1 MRHRRHR
8 HCRYCGMRKARH
20 RWDCSRPA
28 YFRVRN
34 FQKRAL
40 VPIIRQQQR
49 HVTPGR
55 TPLRVERNDAGGFDL
70 VQHDFSDRGSL
81 EKRRRVIS
89 THATEKEAEQA
100 AVAFADGPP
109 KPPRKQESHRGK
121 MAAKVLRNAVH
132 SRLVGKS
139 K

>member
-1 MRHRRHR
+1 MTLMFVGESLTTYRRER
-8 HCRYCGMRKARH
+8 SGTVA
-20 RWDCSRPA
+20 
-28 YFRVRN
+28 
-34 FQKRAL
+34 
-40 VPIIRQQQR
+40 
-49 HVTPGR
+49 GR

-121 MAAKVLRNAVH
+121 MAAKVVASH
-132 SRLVGKS
+132 SRIVGRVQ
-139 K
+139 